1 MKSAVQSEII
11 EFIQHEMTMSRNAG
25 KSELV
30 LVSGDIHAQMGYVNR
45 NPSVCGAMYKCMG
58 AKDVVMSTSP
68 KGKSSTIKIK
78 YYLD

>member
-30 LVSGDIHAQMGYVNR
+30 LVSGDIHEQISNCRCDRQLAQGVR
-45 NPSVCGAMYKCMG
+45 
-58 AKDVVMSTSP
+58 
-68 KGKSSTIKIK
+68 
-78 YYLD
+78 